1 MLNLFLSVALDEIY
15 YVDGLNMLKVND
27 KVINATKILKM
38 HYHTAHGGI
47 KHDEKKIIIY

>member
-1 MLNLFLSVALDEIY
+1 MLNLFLCVALDEIY
-15 YVDGLNMLKVND
+15 YPDGLNMVKVNA

-47 KHDEKKIIIY
+47 KT